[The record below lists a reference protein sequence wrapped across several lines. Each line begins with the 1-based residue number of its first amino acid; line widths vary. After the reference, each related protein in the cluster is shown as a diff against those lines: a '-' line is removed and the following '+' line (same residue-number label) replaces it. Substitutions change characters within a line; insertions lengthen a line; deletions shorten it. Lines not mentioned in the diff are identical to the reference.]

1 MQAAE
6 TAGKRRV
13 ILQAIGPI
21 AKLVEHKVDIYKKMK
36 EVLTRKFIEIKPYL
50 WLEKLENRLK
60 NNHRNLQGT

>member
-21 AKLVEHKVDIYKKMK
+21 AKLVERKVDIYKKNG
-36 EVLTRKFIEIKPYL
+36 RGF
-50 WLEKLENRLK
+50 N
-60 NNHRNLQGT
+60 

>member
-13 ILQAIGPI
+13 ILQAFGPI

>member
-21 AKLVEHKVDIYKKMK
+21 AKLIENKVDIYKKME
-36 EVLTRKFIEIKPYL
+36 EVLTRKFIEVKPYL
-50 WLEKLENRLK
+50 
-60 NNHRNLQGT
+60 

>member
-1 MQAAE
+1 MQTAE

-21 AKLVEHKVDIYKKMK
+21 AKLVEHKVDIYKKME
-36 EVLTRKFIEIKPYL
+36 EVLTRKLIEVKPYL
-50 WLEKLENRLK
+50 WKNRLK

>member
-21 AKLVEHKVDIYKKMK
+21 AKLVEHKVDIYKKNG
-36 EVLTRKFIEIKPYL
+36 RGF
-50 WLEKLENRLK
+50 N
-60 NNHRNLQGT
+60 